1 MKVYRLE
8 YAGEYIDTYATD
20 TLAKLRIAEDMLSEL
35 QRVEAPEI
43 TEINVVMTEDEL
55 IEDEVTGEPRKDLGY
70 IVDGG
75 DDVWYRQPDGGYLIY
90 WAEAGDWGL
99 RSRTPDEIRDQY
111 GIQEEVYK

>member
-1 MKVYRLE
+1 MQVYRLE

-43 TEINVVMTEDEL
+43 IEINVVTEEDEA
-55 IEDEVTGEPRKDLGY
+55 TGEPRKDLGY

-90 WAEAGDWGL
+90 WGEAGDWGL
-99 RSRTPDEIRDQY
+99 KSRTPAEIRDTY
-111 GIQEEVYK
+111 GIQEEVPK